1 MHESNEEVAKCFQ
14 SAFSYSLDFWKNILD
29 PAVIQKFIQELK
41 PFSAYCEFSLH
52 KLTANLKA
60 DGIQEQ
66 ASSFTV
72 LNLTPLRSGLVAQ
85 E

>member
-1 MHESNEEVAKCFQ
+1 M
-14 SAFSYSLDFWKNILD
+14 
-29 PAVIQKFIQELK
+29 QKFIQELK
-41 PFSAYCEFSLH
+41 PFSAYFEFSLH
-52 KLTANLKA
+52 KLPANLKA

-66 ASSFTV
+66 ALSFTV